1 MLIVGTNQPEAIR
14 ENTHVRYSLA
24 KLIEQ
29 KDLYVSVAQQPIQ
42 YLEYRVKPGDTLS
55 FILSQFYD
63 VNFGS
68 SEYKRRAAGI
78 MELNPHISNPDR
90 ITAGDLLVLEASA
103 GPQMC
108 LAPQENQPKLFKA
121 PAPQILSS
129 VPRDS
134 DSDFYA
140 LSWLASNANYL
151 TLPGSVALGGQGN
164 LLSGGNLGLIDKVSE
179 LYADYKSGKLTKNQ
193 YDYQRKLTLDQFR
206 KNIGPFEKLLYG
218 EKTPHEVVRIAR
230 GGGVPATANITAN
243 TQQLKKL
250 AAMAKHGG
258 IVLTGVG
265 VAASCV
271 QIADADSSKKKNE
284 IFIETLASTTIGAAG
299 SYAVGLFL
307 ISNPVGWGTAIV
319 LAAGTVAAGYLAGKG
334 ARAAYDL
341 TGAKVDFVSG
351 TGVGSICRR

>member
-1 MLIVGTNQPEAIR
+1 M
-14 ENTHVRYSLA
+14 
-24 KLIEQ
+24 
-29 KDLYVSVAQQPIQ
+29 SVAQQPIQ

-68 SEYKRRAAGI
+68 SEYKRRVAGI

-193 YDYQRKLTLDQFR
+193 YDYQRRLTLDQFR

-265 VAASCV
+265 VAASCM
-271 QIADADSSKKKNE
+271 QIADADTQKEKNG
-284 IFIETLASTTIGAAG
+284 ILVETVVSTVVGGGASFL
-299 SYAVGLFL
+299 VGLFL
-307 ISNPVGWGTAIV
+307 VSNPVGWGTALV
-319 LAAGTVAAGYLAGKG
+319 LATGSVASGYMAGKASRIAFDRSG
-334 ARAAYDL
+334 
-341 TGAKVDFVSG
+341 TKVDLVEGLGISS
-351 TGVGSICRR
+351 VCRR

>member
-1 MLIVGTNQPEAIR
+1 MGANQPEAIR

-68 SEYKRRAAGI
+68 SEYKRRVTGI

-90 ITAGDLLVLEASA
+90 ITAGDLLVLEAST

-108 LAPQENQPKLFKA
+108 LAPQENQPKLFNA
-121 PAPQILSS
+121 PAPQILST

-134 DSDFYA
+134 DPDFYA

-164 LLSGGNLGLIDKVSE
+164 LLSGGNIGLIDKVSE
-179 LYADYKSGKLTKNQ
+179 LYADYKSGKLTKGQ

-218 EKTPHEVVRIAR
+218 KKTPHEVIRIAR
-230 GGGVPATANITAN
+230 GGAVPATANIAAN
-243 TQQLKKL
+243 TQHLKKL

-271 QIADADSSKKKNE
+271 QIADA
-284 IFIETLASTTIGAAG
+284 ASTEEKSGILVETVA
-299 SYAVGLFL
+299 STVVGLGSSALIGFFL
-307 ISNPVGWGTAIV
+307 ISNPVGWGTALV
-319 LAAGTVAAGYLAGKG
+319 LATGSVALSYASGKG
-334 ARAAYDL
+334 ARVAYD
-341 TGAKVDFVSG
+341 TFGHRVDLVTG
-351 TGVGSICRR
+351 TGVGAVCRRN

>member
-1 MLIVGTNQPEAIR
+1 VLIVGANQPEAIR
-14 ENTHVRYSLA
+14 EYSSVMYSHDPTP
-24 KLIEQ
+24 EQ
-29 KDLYVSVAQQPIQ
+29 KDLYVSTTQEPIK

-55 FILSQFYD
+55 YILAQFYD
-63 VNFGS
+63 AGFGS
-68 SEYKRRAAGI
+68 NEYKRRVADI
-78 MELNPHISNPDR
+78 IELNPHISNPDR
-90 ITAGDLLVLEASA
+90 ITAGDLLVMKGAD

-108 LAPQENQPKLFKA
+108 FAPQENQPKLFNA
-121 PAPQILSS
+121 PAPQILST

-134 DSDFYA
+134 DPDFYA

-164 LLSGGNLGLIDKVSE
+164 LLSGGNTGLIDKVSE
-179 LYADYKSGKLTKNQ
+179 LYADYKSGKLTKGQ
-193 YDYQRKLTLDQFR
+193 YDYQRKLALDQFR
-206 KNIGPFEKLLYG
+206 KNIGPFEKVLYG
-218 EKTPHEVVRIAR
+218 KKTPHEVIRIAR
-230 GGGVPATANITAN
+230 GGAVPATANIAAN
-243 TQQLKKL
+243 TQHLKKL